1 MERSQSE
8 SASSS
13 RSSGLW
19 RYVLSSIVKDFE
31 NGFFLKENLLL
42 LLLLLLVGGDCESG
56 PRPIFIYS
64 DFSRLLDMRE
74 RESVCQVGVKGF

>member
-13 RSSGLW
+13 RSSWLW
-19 RYVLSSIVKDFE
+19 RYVLSSMVKDYE
-31 NGFFLKENLLL
+31 NVFFFFWEGE
-42 LLLLLLVGGDCESG
+42 LVVVVVDGGVCGSG
-56 PRPIFIYS
+56 PRPIYIYS

-74 RESVCQVGVKGF
+74 SECASCWG